1 MQIYLG
7 FIRRTEREMIKEI
20 GQVEINYSLCGSGG
34 KKLLLLHGWGCDG
47 SLMQPVA
54 DGLADQFTIL
64 IPDFPGHGKSG
75 RPPEPW
81 GVPEFAACLKAFLRE
96 THFTPC
102 HVIAHSFGC
111 RIVTWLEAEDPA
123 LFEKIIFTG
132 AAGIRPRPSAEAQKR
147 STQYKKLKSICDKAG
162 KVPFLKPCAEKLKD
176 HLRQKYGS
184 RDYNALDEEMRKTF
198 VKVINQDLTDL
209 YSQFQASTLLIWGD
223 ADTETPLWMAEE
235 MEKRIP
241 DAGLVKLP
249 GGSHFAYL
257 EQIRYFNTVA
267 KQFLK
272 EEE

>member
-1 MQIYLG
+1 
-7 FIRRTEREMIKEI
+7 MIKEI
-20 GQVEINYSLCGSGG
+20 NHVEINYSICGNGS
-34 KKLLLLHGWGCDG
+34 KKLVLLHGWGCDG
-47 SLMQPVA
+47 SLMKPVA
-54 DGLADQFTIL
+54 DGLQDQFTIL
-64 IPDFPGHGKSG
+64 IPDFPGHGMSG

-81 GVPEFAACLKAFLRE
+81 GVPQFAACLRTLLKE
-96 THFTPC
+96 TGFVPC

-111 RIVTWLEAEDPA
+111 RVAAWLAAEEPA

-132 AAGIRPRPSAEAQKR
+132 AAGIRPQQSEEARKR
-147 STQYKKLKSICDKAG
+147 SARYQKIKSIYQKAEII
-162 KVPFLKPCAEKLKD
+162 PFLKPCVKKMED
-176 HLRQKYGS
+176 RLRIKYGS
-184 RDYNALDEEMRKTF
+184 RDYIALDEEMRKTF
-198 VKVINQDLTDL
+198 IKVINQDLTDL
-209 YSQFQASTLLIWGD
+209 YSRFQASTLLIWGD
-223 ADTETPLWMAEE
+223 ADTETPIWMAEE